1 MKITIDTDELAKLQA
16 SADKI
21 TLEQEA
27 EITLARILEIEAQI
41 AEIKDTA
48 KAKLLEEG
56 KKLNPNFK
64 SWEADAIRIS
74 MRAFGAKY
82 YVSDSEFALAP
93 KDLFKTEATVIAPNE
108 DYDSITE
115 ALNKAGFEVAKT
127 KGKDGEK
134 VKISRTVDTKAVDK
148 WEKEHRGLPAGIIQ
162 VAERPVSLS
171 FSMKAG
177 GEEGDNE

>member
-74 MRAFGAKY
+74 MRAFGAK
-82 YVSDSEFALAP
+82 
-93 KDLFKTEATVIAPNE
+93 
-108 DYDSITE
+108 
-115 ALNKAGFEVAKT
+115 
-127 KGKDGEK
+127 
-134 VKISRTVDTKAVDK
+134 
-148 WEKEHRGLPAGIIQ
+148 
-162 VAERPVSLS
+162 
-171 FSMKAG
+171 
-177 GEEGDNE
+177 

>member
-1 MKITIDTDELAKLQA
+1 M
-16 SADKI
+16 
-21 TLEQEA
+21 
-27 EITLARILEIEAQI
+27 
-41 AEIKDTA
+41 
-48 KAKLLEEG
+48 
-56 KKLNPNFK
+56 
-64 SWEADAIRIS
+64 
-74 MRAFGAKY
+74 
-82 YVSDSEFALAP
+82 
-93 KDLFKTEATVIAPNE
+93 
-108 DYDSITE
+108 
-115 ALNKAGFEVAKT
+115 AKT